1 MNEQGKMLIVCFC
14 VDDLI
19 FTDDFGIAYFKAVM
33 ESEFE
38 MTDLRLMKCFL
49 GIEVQ

>member
-1 MNEQGKMLIVCFC
+1 MPR

-19 FTDDFGIAYFKAVM
+19 FTGDFGIAYFKAVM

-38 MTDLRLMKCFL
+38 MTKLGLMKWYFS
-49 GIEVQ
+49 EN

>member
-1 MNEQGKMLIVCFC
+1 MLIVFLY

-19 FTDDFGIAYFKAVM
+19 FSGEFGIKDFRTVM

-38 MTDLRLMKCFL
+38 MTDLWLMNFF
-49 GIEVQ
+49 